1 MSLESREMR
10 EVYTE
15 QLMDLAEKDE
25 RIVLVEADLMRAAKS
40 LTFQERFPERTVD
53 VGVAEANMVGV
64 AAGLSA
70 FGKIPFTHSFTS
82 FATRRCFDQITISV
96 AYAGLNVKIMGSDP
110 GVAAELNGGTHMS
123 FEDVGIMRNIPDMV
137 IFEPVDNEQLT
148 QAMPYIVKHIGPV
161 YIRLFRKKTEKIFD
175 EGYTFN
181 WCKADTLQEGSDAT
195 IIATGLM
202 VKNALLAAKNLEA
215 EGIRVRVL
223 NIHTV
228 KPIDQH
234 AIIKA
239 AEETGAIVTA
249 ENHNIINGLG
259 SAVAEVLIENHPVPM
274 KRIGVRDH
282 FGEVGKMDFLMEK
295 YQMTPEAIAEAVK
308 DVLQMKHKYQQTR
321 RHIS

>member
-137 IFEPVDNEQLT
+137 IFEPVDNEQLA

-202 VKNALLAAKNLEA
+202 VKNALVAAKNLEA
-215 EGIRVRVL
+215 EGVRVRVL

-228 KPIDQH
+228 KPIDQD

-259 SAVAEVLIENHPVPM
+259 SAVAEVLMENHPVPM

-295 YQMTPEAIAEAVK
+295 YHMTPEAIAEAVK
-308 DVLQMKHKYQQTR
+308 NVLQMKHNYQQTR
-321 RHIS
+321 RQIS